1 MDATWS
7 SRAVFILAS
16 IGAAVGLGNIWKFPY
31 LAGSSGGSAFV
42 LVYLAAVVLVA
53 VPILIA
59 EMLLGRR
66 GRSHPAGAIARLA
79 VESGCR
85 PAWGWVGGLGVIVA
99 WVIMTY
105 YSVIAGW
112 AMAHVWPTLSGGFAG
127 ADAGVTAAHFD
138 ALLAS
143 PVRLMAWAGVY
154 TAVAVAIV
162 ARGLHSGI
170 ERSISLLMP
179 ALFLALLLLVAYGLV
194 EGEVAPALQFL
205 FAPDFSRI
213 DGSVVLAAVGQAF
226 FSVGVGMGIM
236 ITYGSYLPRD
246 VSLVR
251 SAFLIAGADTL
262 VALLAGIAL
271 FPLVFANGLDP
282 AAGPGLVFVT
292 LPIAFGNMPGGQ
304 LFGGI
309 FFCLLVVA
317 ALTSSIAA
325 IEPMVRWLIDRR
337 GWSRP
342 KAAWIAGG
350 LTWVAGLATVLSF
363 NLWKDWHPLGA
374 LARFQDKTFF
384 DLLDYA
390 TSNLLMPL
398 CALLLAVFVGWR
410 MRAEESADELGL
422 GSPFQF
428 LVWRN
433 VLLKW
438 LVPAAIAA
446 ILLAGV

>member
-1 MDATWS
+1 MDSTWS

-85 PAWGWVGGLGVIVA
+85 SAWGWVGGLGVIVA
-99 WVIMTY
+99 WMIMTY

-112 AMAHVWPTLSGGFAG
+112 ALAHVWPTLSGGFAG
-127 ADAGVTAAHFD
+127 ADAAFTGAHFD

-143 PVRLMAWAGVY
+143 PVKLMAWAGVY

-179 ALFLALLLLVAYGLV
+179 VLFLALLLLVAYGLV
-194 EGEVAPALQFL
+194 EGQVAPALQFL

-226 FSVGVGMGIM
+226 FSIGVGMGIM
-236 ITYGSYLPRD
+236 ITYGAYLPGD

-304 LFGGI
+304 FFGGV

-317 ALTSSIAA
+317 ALTSSIAV

-350 LTWVAGLATVLSF
+350 LAWVAGLATVLSF

-374 LARFQDKTFF
+374 LGRFQDKTFF

-410 MRAEESADELGL
+410 MRAEDSADELGL
-422 GSPFQF
+422 ASRWPF
-428 LVWRN
+428 LIWRN

-446 ILLAGV
+446 ILLAGL